1 MWELSINKQHHAEL
15 ELRHLQ
21 PVVQHLQHPNV
32 EVSRL
37 CAATLWGLAVN
48 EQSRALMLQLHVVE
62 ALLAVARFSLT
73 MQCMG
78 DSDVLPGDY
87 VAGGR
92 CSQTQR
98 NQLQVRAGGAK
109 STPAAFAQHSALGRV
124 MPGWA
129 EPRRSAAC
137 YNRPEQRCMRRCGL
151 CCRSDGYCSTR
162 CRRIGLMSMAA
173 ERGHRQH
180 HSQVAAC
187 LVLCA
192 CRRACLVRCLC

>member
-1 MWELSINKQHHAEL
+1 MTVSVLQGMWELSINKQHHAEL

-48 EQSRALMLQLHVVE
+48 EQSRALMVQLHAVE

-78 DSDVLPGDY
+78 DSDVLPGGY

-98 NQLQVRAGGAK
+98 NQLQVRAKGQHEN
-109 STPAAFAQHSALGRV
+109 PAA
-124 MPGWA
+124 
-129 EPRRSAAC
+129 
-137 YNRPEQRCMRRCGL
+137 
-151 CCRSDGYCSTR
+151 
-162 CRRIGLMSMAA
+162 
-173 ERGHRQH
+173 
-180 HSQVAAC
+180 
-187 LVLCA
+187 CA
-192 CRRACLVRCLC
+192 